1 MNTRV
6 VVALAAIAA
15 ALIILFVNLGQATQ
29 FFRTADQAVAQR
41 AKLGHRRFR
50 IEGTVVD
57 GSVHTAGQQVAFVI
71 ESKGA
76 RVDVLH
82 TGDPPQL
89 FKPGIPV
96 VLEGRFEGQH
106 FASDRIL
113 VKHTESYKVQHPDR
127 VSTTVAG

>member
-1 MNTRV
+1 VNTRV
-6 VVALAAIAA
+6 VVALAAIAV
-15 ALIILFVNLGQATQ
+15 ALVVLFVNLGQATQ

-41 AKLGHRRFR
+41 EKLGHRRFR
-50 IEGTVVD
+50 IEGSVVD
-57 GSVHTAGQQVAFVI
+57 GSVHNAGPQVAFAI
-71 ESKGA
+71 ESKGVK
-76 RVDVLH
+76 VDVLH

-113 VKHTESYKVQHPDR
+113 VKHSETYKAQHPDR
-127 VSTTVAG
+127 VSTTVPG

>member
-1 MNTRV
+1 VNTRV

-57 GSVHTAGQQVAFVI
+57 GSVHTTGQQVAFVI
-71 ESKGA
+71 ESKGT

-96 VLEGRFEGQH
+96 VLEGRFEGLQ

-113 VKHTESYKVQHPDR
+113 VKHSESYKVQHPDR

>member
-1 MNTRV
+1 VNTRV